1 MAEPCPT
8 AGYTCVN
15 TMVARVQSLA
25 DQIGGFLALLDADVF
40 PVKLEHMRKHYS
52 KVAELLQVTLDEY
65 THSHGRPTPQE
76 DVQAMVWV
84 LHSLGH

>member
-15 TMVARVQSLA
+15 TVLARVQALA
-25 DQIGGFLALLDADVF
+25 DQLGGFLALLDADVF
-40 PVKLEHMRKHYS
+40 PIKIQHMREHYS
-52 KVAELLQVTLDEY
+52 KVGELLQAALDEY
-65 THSHGRPTPQE
+65 TQGHGRPTPAE

-84 LHSLGH
+84 LHGMGH